1 VTRSRCIELAVIVLL
16 LLLWLDWRM
25 VRNLAMG
32 LLAFLHLPIY
42 LIESGNWRIFLPVL
56 ALAALMMAV
65 AVGIDLWK
73 WITHR
78 GTRSS

>member
-1 VTRSRCIELAVIVLL
+1 MNRQRWTELVLLILL

-25 VRNLAMG
+25 VQNLAMG

>member
-1 VTRSRCIELAVIVLL
+1 MTRSRCIELAVIVLL